1 LTRNLFKNSNP
12 VERLQRQQ
20 LVGHA
25 SHSFWL
31 TGLSGSGKSTIAN
44 EVSNMLHQSKVH
56 AYLLDGDNIRMG
68 INSDLGFS
76 LEDRRENIRRIA
88 EIGKLFTDAG
98 VVTLISFICPM
109 EQDRTLATEI
119 IGKEDIRWVYI
130 DSPLTVCEERDV
142 KGLYQKA
149 RKGLIPE
156 FTGIS
161 SPYEV
166 PAHPDLRIDTSGS
179 DIATCAGQLYQFIM
193 KQIACEDIDSTI

>member
-1 LTRNLFKNSNP
+1 LNTHLFKNRNP
-12 VERLQRQQ
+12 VSRLHRQK

-25 SHSFWL
+25 SCSFWL

-44 EVSNMLHQSKVH
+44 NVYHMLYHNKVH
-56 AYLLDGDNIRMG
+56 NYLLDGDNIRMG
-68 INSDLGFS
+68 INNDLGFS
-76 LEDRRENIRRIA
+76 LEDRQENIRRIA
-88 EIGKLFTDAG
+88 EIVKLFTDAG
-98 VVTLISFICPM
+98 MVTLVSFICPM
-109 EQDRTLATEI
+109 EKDRALATEI

-130 DSPLTVCEERDV
+130 DSPLTICEERDP

-149 RKGLIPE
+149 RNGLISE

-166 PAHPDLRIDTSGS
+166 PAHPDLRIDSSGS
-179 DIATCAGQLYQFIM
+179 DITTCAGQLYQFIM